1 MSGAQG
7 QPAQGQ
13 PAQGQPADGQR
24 DVRELGLR
32 IRALREACD
41 VTDTEL
47 AKELDIDLERYRSF
61 EETGSD
67 VPISVIYSIARKF
80 GVDFTEIL
88 EGKAGRVETI
98 QIVRRGEGRTVDR
111 LPGYHFQDLAWRYSN
126 KIMQPLLVTLDP
138 SEEPAALVAH
148 DGQEF
153 NMVLEGTMD
162 LTFGDQVITLNE
174 GDCVYFNPRHLHGQ
188 KCASSVPTVFLTV
201 IIE

>member
-1 MSGAQG
+1 MN
-7 QPAQGQ
+7 
-13 PAQGQPADGQR
+13 

-41 VTDTEL
+41 VSDTDLAAEL
-47 AKELDIDLERYRSF
+47 GIDIDRYRSF

-138 SEEPAALVAH
+138 SEEPAALVSH

-162 LTFGDQVITLNE
+162 LSFGDQVITLKQ